1 MELQTR
7 HELLHAAMA
16 YATEL
21 TRFLRAQVADAH
33 DAQDLMQE
41 LYIAILKLQCAEGV
55 RNVKA
60 YLFTIAARLA
70 HQHRERRKAQLGRV
84 PLDDLTTDILQTA
97 EVTAEPNA
105 PESAAALAERLEG
118 LELRLNELSSKV
130 HAAIVWHHRD
140 GYTCDEIAERL
151 SVVRHRVKK
160 YLVKGLMHC
169 RSTAA

>member
-1 MELQTR
+1 MELHTR

-16 YATEL
+16 HATDL
-21 TRFLRAQVADAH
+21 GRFLRAQVADAH

-41 LYIAILKLQCAEGV
+41 LYLSILKLQRADGI

-70 HQHRERRKAQLGRV
+70 YQHREQRKTQLGRI
-84 PLDDLTTDILQTA
+84 PLEELPTEALQAADTGS
-97 EVTAEPNA
+97 ETNA

-118 LELRLNELSSKV
+118 LEHRLNELSPKV
-130 HAAIVWHHRD
+130 QAAIVWHHRD
-140 GYTCDEIAERL
+140 GYTCDEIAQRL

-160 YLVKGLMHC
+160 YLVKGLNHC
-169 RSTAA
+169 RTSVA